1 MSAVSITC
9 WRTVSRLR
17 NLLPTAFIT
26 AIFLSASAGLF
37 SFALSSAEGTHQLLS
52 VVWAA
57 SVAPFLPVLA
67 AFLAMDAWSE
77 EKRTGRDE
85 ILLSTAIKE
94 RDLVFGKFLGIS
106 FTVGVA
112 ILLSLG
118 LTLVMAA
125 WSSSSILAGVRTT
138 TFLPALFILFLQ
150 GALWSAIAL
159 ALGTFFRHGFVAA
172 SMTVG
177 ALVALPRGLWMAAM
191 LYSPAGRTAYGEMP
205 LDAHVVDFA
214 SGVFSTG
221 VIALYP
227 LFTAAALIIAT
238 QSIVSSRFRG
248 RGAVLARVSSRLVM
262 AISLIAAISVAWLAL
277 RLDITLDFPVG
288 ETSAL
293 SPRMRQILTDSS
305 GRVVVSAF
313 VARKDPAFRPLAHFL
328 RTLERRSK
336 AVGGL
341 EIVLKFVDPN
351 WDVGAANHLVHLGAK
366 ESTIVFEK
374 GPRVSMLP
382 LSEGYGDGLVSSAI
396 RRVALPPQRQDVYWT
411 VGHGEASVNKDSED
425 TYHRIRGMSDIAREL
440 SRNGYRNK
448 ELDLGVD
455 QSIPAECALIV
466 VAGAKT
472 AFSRAELNRLDTYLK
487 SGGRLLVMMGSEG
500 EETGVAPLLPAWGI
514 RPLREPLMGAKT
526 MSGSDVIV
534 SDFAEHR
541 LTAGLEG
548 SRLVFERPFT
558 FVPSAASE
566 TGKGA
571 DKLAFTPIANVSRAA
586 VVAAVERGGNM
597 GSDLGVRP
605 TRIVVVGDST
615 FVLNGNLATRAN
627 ANRDFFMN
635 IISYLS
641 GTEIV
646 GLSGST
652 SSLLISGL
660 DRAARARHAIIS
672 TVVFPCGV
680 LIAMLIVIWRRR
692 SRS

>member
-9 WRTVSRLR
+9 WRTLSRLR

-26 AIFLSASAGLF
+26 AIFLAATAGLF
-37 SFALSSAEGTHQLLS
+37 SFSFASAEGTHQLLS
-52 VVWAA
+52 VIWAS

-67 AFLAMDAWSE
+67 AFLGMDAWSE
-77 EKRTGRDE
+77 ERRVGRDE
-85 ILLSTAIKE
+85 ILLSTAVKE
-94 RDLVFGKFLGIS
+94 REFVLGKFLGVFLAVLS
-106 FTVGVA
+106 G
-112 ILLSLG
+112 ILLSLAS
-118 LTLVMAA
+118 TLLMVA
-125 WSSSSILAGVRTT
+125 WSSDSALAGMRAT
-138 TFLPALFILFLQ
+138 TFLPALFILCLQ
-150 GALWSAIAL
+150 GALWSAISL
-159 ALGTFFRHGFVAA
+159 AISTFFRHGFVSA
-172 SMTVG
+172 SMSVG
-177 ALVALPRGLWMAAM
+177 ALVALPRGLWIAAM
-191 LYSPAGRTAYGEMP
+191 LYSPAGRTAFGEMP
-205 LDAHVVDFA
+205 LDAHVIDFA

-221 VIALYP
+221 LIVMYP
-227 LFTAAALIIAT
+227 LFTAVALMIAT

-248 RGAVLARVSSRLVM
+248 RRGTLARTSSWTVM
-262 AISLIAAISVAWLAL
+262 ALSLVAAISVSLLAL

-293 SPRMRQILTDSS
+293 SPRMRQILSDSS

-328 RTLERRSK
+328 RTLERQSK

-374 GPRVSMLP
+374 GPRVSVLP

-411 VGHGEASVNKDSED
+411 VGHGEASVNNESED
-425 TYHRIRGMSDIAREL
+425 TYHRVRGMSDIAREL

-514 RPLREPLMGAKT
+514 RPLKEPLVGAKT

-534 SDFAEHR
+534 ADFADHR

-571 DKLAFTPIANVSRAA
+571 DRLAFTPIASVSRSA
-586 VVAAVERGGNM
+586 VVASVERGGNM

-652 SSLLISGL
+652 SSLLISGM
-660 DRAARARHAIIS
+660 DRAERSRHAIVS
-672 TVVFPCGV
+672 TVVFPSVV
-680 LIAMLIVIWRRR
+680 LIALLIVVWRRR

>member
-1 MSAVSITC
+1 M
-9 WRTVSRLR
+9 SRLR

-26 AIFLSASAGLF
+26 AIFLAAVAGMFSF
-37 SFALSSAEGTHQLLS
+37 SFASAEGTHQLLS
-52 VVWAA
+52 VVWAS

-67 AFLAMDAWSE
+67 AFLGMDAWSE
-77 EKRTGRDE
+77 ERRTGRAE
-85 ILLSTAIKE
+85 ILLSTAVKE
-94 RDLVFGKFLGIS
+94 RELVLGKF
-106 FTVGVA
+106 FGVVIA
-112 ILLSLG
+112 VVSSILLSLG
-118 LTLVMAA
+118 STLLMVA
-125 WSSSSILAGVRTT
+125 WYSDSALDGVRAT
-138 TFLPALFILFLQ
+138 TFLPALFVLCLQ
-150 GALWSAIAL
+150 GALWSAISL
-159 ALGTFFRHGFVAA
+159 AISTFFKHGFVSACM
-172 SMTVG
+172 SVG
-177 ALVALPRGLWMAAM
+177 ALVAIPRGLWFAGM

-221 VIALYP
+221 TFVMYP
-227 LFTAAALIIAT
+227 LFTAVALVIAT
-238 QSIVSSRFRG
+238 QSLVSSRFRG
-248 RGAVLARVSSRLVM
+248 RRGGVARMSSWTVM
-262 AISLIAAISVAWLAL
+262 ALSLVSALSVSFLAA
-277 RLDITLDFPVG
+277 RLDVTLDFPVG

-293 SPRMRQILTDSS
+293 SPRMRQILSDSS

-313 VARKDPAFRPLAHFL
+313 VARKDPSFRPLAHFL
-328 RTLERRSK
+328 RTLERQSK

-351 WDVGAANHLVHLGAK
+351 WDVGAANHLVRLGAK

-374 GPRVSMLP
+374 GPRVSVLP

-411 VGHGEASVNKDSED
+411 VGHGEASIDKDAED

-448 ELDLGVD
+448 ELDLGAD
-455 QSIPAECALIV
+455 QVIPSECALIV

-472 AFSRAELNRLDTYLK
+472 AFSRSELNRLDTYLK
-487 SGGRLLVMMGSEG
+487 SGGRLLVMMGSSD
-500 EETGVAPLLPAWGI
+500 EETGVASLLPAWGI
-514 RPLREPLMGAKT
+514 RPIKEPLVGAKT

-548 SRLVFERPFT
+548 SRIVLERPYT

-571 DKLAFTPIANVSRAA
+571 DKISYTAIATVSRSA
-586 VVAAVERGGNM
+586 VAAAIERGGNM

-605 TRIVVVGDST
+605 TRIVVVGDSS

-635 IISYLS
+635 IVSYLS

-652 SSLLISGL
+652 SSLLLSGM
-660 DRAARARHAIIS
+660 DRAARARHAIVS
-672 TVVFPCGV
+672 TVIFPSAV
-680 LIAMLIVIWRRR
+680 LVVMLIVVWRRR